1 MSDKLLLGL
10 LYVDKKFKSP
20 EDIEEL
26 LPHLE
31 KIFKI
36 ASQRQTFSQEELYL
50 LKKLLYKV
58 ERFEE
63 FLKDYKNLW
72 SDRFKL
78 KGRL

>member
-1 MSDKLLLGL
+1 MGL
-10 LYVDKKFKSP
+10 LYVDRKFKSP
-20 EDIEEL
+20 KDIEEL
-26 LPHLE
+26 IPHLE

-36 ASQRQTFSQEELYL
+36 ASQRQNFSQEELYL
-50 LKKLLYKV
+50 LKKLLYKL

-63 FLKDYKNLW
+63 FLKDNKNLW